1 MAQTANA
8 LSPIS
13 AAFGVLIYPLTNK
26 FEKQTDFLELAVKSS
41 LLHSHLTTTFRATT
55 MEKLEPQTQQ
65 ALTEAVSALRQG
77 NPDETIRICES
88 YLLTSPSSIP
98 HLQLWAH
105 ALIKKKPAGSRTGK
119 N

>member
-1 MAQTANA
+1 
-8 LSPIS
+8 
-13 AAFGVLIYPLTNK
+13 
-26 FEKQTDFLELAVKSS
+26 
-41 LLHSHLTTTFRATT
+41 

-105 ALIKKKPAGSRTGK
+105 ALIKKTSWVSHRKKLTLL
-119 N
+119 NELY